1 MDRIYEVRYIR
12 NDGSFGAYCGDSKDV
27 YSKEVNDCERL
38 GYEYTASIKVG
49 SVEKK
54 YPEHGK
60 TIAIHTPIGMLT
72 AEACGSEQSYPGI
85 QISLT
90 TDGYSGKELVA
101 CAEYNADDE
110 ELRTECY
117 AKGVDEPTSII
128 RNRDGVDILR

>member
-1 MDRIYEVRYIR
+1 MVH
-12 NDGSFGAYCGDSKDV
+12 
-27 YSKEVNDCERL
+27 
-38 GYEYTASIKVG
+38 
-49 SVEKK
+49 EKQAAAK
-54 YPEHGK
+54 QATSPEKNTQRGKSPEHGK